1 MTKRYTSTKYYP
13 WVVALLA
20 CLTMMVSNGLTITA
34 LPILDEAILT
44 EFEWSRGELKFRDMV
59 TFMVAGLLAP
69 LAGALIDRYGVKLSF
84 ILGWVLLTIG
94 YFLYSQIETLTG
106 MYGVH
111 ALFGA
116 VLVFCGLNPAVIFVS
131 QWFQEK
137 RGTAIGITLVGSSLG
152 GAVFPQLG
160 NILNEQFGWRFVF
173 QIEMFIPIAFILITL
188 LLVKNKTSVATAGT
202 AAEEAPVQTGIDFS
216 AAIRSRAFWCLSIIA
231 MATYYSVLG
240 VQAHLFLHMRDL
252 EFSTAD
258 AANAISVFFIFALI
272 GKFAFGFLADHFDGK
287 KVFLFNILLMLA
299 GTVMLLVQ
307 DPSLISPATVC
318 FGLGWGGVYTM
329 IQLTA
334 ITTFGLKSAGKILGT
349 ITIMDALGGGLGI
362 WLTGVL
368 YGINQS
374 YTLAFWVFLTLVC
387 IALLCILLL
396 PRRNSSVATPLTA
409 SSKA

>member
-1 MTKRYTSTKYYP
+1 MTKYYP

-20 CLTMMVSNGLTITA
+20 CLTLMASNGLTITA
-34 LPILDEAILT
+34 LPILDESILN
-44 EFEWSRGELKFRDMV
+44 EFGWSRGELKFRDMV
-59 TFMVAGLLAP
+59 TFIVAGALAP
-69 LAGALIDRYGVKLSF
+69 LAGVLIDRYGVKLSF
-84 ILGWVLLTIG
+84 ILGWILLTIG
-94 YFLYSQIETLTG
+94 YFLYSKIETLTG

-131 QWFQEK
+131 QWFQGK

-160 NILNEQFGWRFVF
+160 NILNENFGWRFVF
-173 QIEMFIPIAFILITL
+173 QAEMFIPVAFILITL
-188 LLVKNKTSVATAGT
+188 LLVKTNNSSAPDSA
-202 AAEEAPVQTGIDFS
+202 AAEDAPAQTGIDFS

-231 MATYYSVLG
+231 MSTYYSVLG

-252 EFSTAD
+252 EFSAAD
-258 AANAISVFFIFALI
+258 AANAISIFFIFAVI
-272 GKFAFGFLADHFDGK
+272 GKFAFGFLADHFEGK
-287 KVFLFNILLMLA
+287 KVFLFNIVLMLA
-299 GTVMLLVQ
+299 GTVMLLLQ
-307 DPSLISPATVC
+307 DPSLITPATVC

-362 WLTGVL
+362 WMTGVL

-374 YTLAFWVFLTLVC
+374 YTLAFWVFLALVS

-396 PRRNSSVATPLTA
+396 PRSNDNQAAPLTA
-409 SSKA
+409 PSQA